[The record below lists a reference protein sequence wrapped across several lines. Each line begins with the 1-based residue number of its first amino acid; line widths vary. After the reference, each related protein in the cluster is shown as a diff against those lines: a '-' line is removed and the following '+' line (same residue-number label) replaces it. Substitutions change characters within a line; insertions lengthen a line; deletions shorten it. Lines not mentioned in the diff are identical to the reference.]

1 MGRIV
6 NTSTEGQK
14 LDLKTIGLLNFNENS
29 STKIMKI
36 NMNVEEVPEFSV
48 FEGEVVIAIG
58 NNDLN

>member
-1 MGRIV
+1 M

-14 LDLKTIGLLNFNENS
+14 LDLKTIGLLNVNENS